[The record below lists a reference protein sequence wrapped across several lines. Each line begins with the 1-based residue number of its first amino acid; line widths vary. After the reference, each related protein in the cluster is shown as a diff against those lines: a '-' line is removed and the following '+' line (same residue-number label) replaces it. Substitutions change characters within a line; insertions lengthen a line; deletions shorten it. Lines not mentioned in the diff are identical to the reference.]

1 MTEWVDNK
9 NFTQKKQSL
18 KEYIQKKSAKYIKIM
33 SISLS
38 NSLVYI
44 FDFLGRSIFFF
55 VIIFIFLCLWSA
67 IFAGQGNQ
75 IEGFTLET
83 MIWYL
88 LVTEIIALSSSRY
101 YSEISED
108 VKTGN
113 VAYMLN
119 KPYNYVLY
127 QFANHYAT
135 ILFNLTRNGVLAL
148 FIGFL
153 YVGPLPGFHITA
165 LPLVILVIL
174 LGSAID
180 FFINFS
186 LALSVFWV
194 EENMPFRWIYQKL
207 VFVLGGM
214 LLPLDLF
221 PSAVKN
227 IATWLPFSFVA
238 YGPAKVAVDF
248 SFENFIYVFIM
259 QLFYLILAIAIAFLV
274 YHKGMKGVN
283 VNGG

>member
-9 NFTQKKQSL
+9 HFTQKKQSL

-38 NSLVYI
+38 NSLVYV

-55 VIIFIFLCLWSA
+55 VIIFIFLCLWKA

-135 ILFNLTRNGVLAL
+135 ILFNLTRNGLLAL

-165 LPLVILVIL
+165 LPLIILVIL

-186 LALSVFWV
+186 LALSAFWV

-221 PSAVKN
+221 PSAIKN

-248 SFENFIYVFIM
+248 TFENFIYVFTM